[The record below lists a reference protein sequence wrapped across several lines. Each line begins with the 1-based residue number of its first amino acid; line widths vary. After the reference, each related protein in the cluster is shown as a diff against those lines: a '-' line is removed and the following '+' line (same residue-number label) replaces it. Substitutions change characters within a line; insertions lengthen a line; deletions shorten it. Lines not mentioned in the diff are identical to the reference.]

1 MFCYLL
7 IASACFG
14 NQDEGYYVAGV
25 GDELWD
31 NGAACGLL
39 YEVVCTG
46 PVNQGVP
53 QPCTNEAIVVRI
65 VDYNPGATTII
76 NLSLPA
82 FATIANLDAA
92 SVFVNLVRYVQ
103 MNKLYTSFAL
113 GMYNLRE

>member
-14 NQDEGYYVAGV
+14 NQGEGYYVAGV

-65 VDYNPGATTII
+65 SII
-76 NLSLPA
+76 IQVLQQLLISLYPLSP
-82 FATIANLDAA
+82 
-92 SVFVNLVRYVQ
+92 Q
-103 MNKLYTSFAL
+103 
-113 GMYNLRE
+113 

>member
-7 IASACFG
+7 IASSCFG

-31 NGAACGLL
+31 NGAAWGLL

-103 MNKLYTSFAL
+103 MNKQILYFFCFR
-113 GMYNLRE
+113 YV